1 MLPGLTG
8 EGVGLTEELR
18 AGVHV
23 GEGPDA
29 QTVGGMQ
36 LRLEEVAA
44 DLLHVHQLEEA
55 GCCQQD
61 LPLQHTHTQTHKFMH
76 CTGFSFHVQRT
87 LGDAARCFL
96 SCYNLR
102 LSSFSAV
109 N

>member
-1 MLPGLTG
+1 MGLA
-8 EGVGLTEELR
+8 EELR
-18 AGVHV
+18 ASVQV

-36 LRLEEVAA
+36 LRLEELAA

-76 CTGFSFHVQRT
+76 RTGFSFHVQRT
-87 LGDAARCFL
+87 SGDAVRCFL
-96 SCYNLR
+96 PR
-102 LSSFSAV
+102 MTG
-109 N
+109 